1 MDFSNSVISIG
12 NHGVP
17 VKAVTQ
23 FQSWFGVHPDHVGF
37 VIGGKGSTIKKISS
51 DCKCYIKIQD
61 PNSFSNGMPWFII
74 KGSSQA
80 NVCEAYHRIRT
91 IANEADR
98 RLPRMGQGAGNH
110 SSIPCAPTENK
121 EFNLAPVPKKR
132 FKVKVAGTSVQN
144 STNYTPKSP
153 TYSPHSPT
161 YSPHSPTY
169 SPHTPDY
176 SPPTSTNDLSQYG
189 TAEGWAGPFKGTYLK
204 TGILAFKYR
213 VVVDSEEFST
223 FEEAVTKAE
232 ELDEKCKAII
242 LTSTGY
248 SLRTGECPESE
259 VPEEYSQKILA
270 CWHKAQ

>member
-161 YSPHSPTY
+161 YSPH
-169 SPHTPDY
+169 TPDY